1 MQGIFLDALIDSVK
15 MIPFLLAVYIGIELV
30 EYKFGDKIRKA
41 VQKAGAAGPLIGAI
55 AGSFPQCGF
64 SVIAAALYTQ
74 RLATIGTLLA
84 VFISTSDEAIPVI
97 LSQPE
102 KAYVILPLVLT
113 KIFIAL
119 VAGYAIDFIFRK
131 NNQKIL
137 AHIKDY
143 ESGKDDL
150 GHHHELIADK
160 HACCGHNISPNAKEF
175 NPKEIFLHPAI
186 HTLKIFLFIFVISF
200 SINFAVFQTGE
211 ENFGKIFLGNNF
223 LQPII
228 AAMIGL
234 IPNCAAS
241 VAIAELYLK
250 GLIAYGSV
258 IAGLCASGGLGL
270 IVLFK
275 EEKSRRNVFTV
286 ISLLFGISVF
296 SGLIVQYFF

>member
-119 VAGYAIDFIFRK
+119 IAGYAIDFLFRK
-131 NNQKIL
+131 KNQKIL

-186 HTLKIFLFIFVISF
+186 HTLKIFLFIFIISF
-200 SINFAVFQTGE
+200 SINFAVFQIGE

-228 AAMIGL
+228 AAIIGL

-250 GLIAYGSV
+250 GLITYGSV